1 MGVKQTEAL
10 KLALEV
16 SEEFIADYQSEDGMN
31 SMKHYAKKHHAV
43 LTAIRKALK
52 QDWTDTLCYEWPG
65 HITPQGYGVL
75 GTAKKLG
82 KNTRAHRLV
91 WEAANGP
98 IPEKMHLDHLC
109 RNRACVNPK
118 HLEPVTAVE
127 NTMRGEGIGVINHRK
142 TECKNGHPF
151 DEVNT
156 GYLKSGK
163 RYCKECQKIHT
174 AAWRAK

>member
-1 MGVKQTEAL
+1 MTDKQTAALKLGLEALEHMYSAAHDIADPAITAIREAL
-10 KLALEV
+10 K
-16 SEEFIADYQSEDGMN
+16 SGWAD
-31 SMKHYAKKHHAV
+31 
-43 LTAIRKALK
+43 TP
-52 QDWTDTLCYEWPG
+52 CYEWPG

-82 KNTRAHRLV
+82 KNIRAHRLV

-98 IPEKMHLDHLC
+98 IPEGMQLDHLC

>member
-1 MGVKQTEAL
+1 MNKQTEAL

-16 SEEFIADYQSEDGMN
+16 IEAWDRGGNTNDHWRDRFDAI
-31 SMKHYAKKHHAV
+31 
-43 LTAIRKALK
+43 TAIREALK
-52 QDWTDTLCYEWPG
+52 PDWTDTPCYEWPG

-82 KNTRAHRLV
+82 KNTRSHRLV

-98 IPEKMHLDHLC
+98 IPEGMQLDHLC

-127 NTMRGEGIGVINHRK
+127 NTMRGEGIGVVNQRK

-151 DEVNT
+151 DEANT
-156 GYLKSGK
+156 GYLKTGK